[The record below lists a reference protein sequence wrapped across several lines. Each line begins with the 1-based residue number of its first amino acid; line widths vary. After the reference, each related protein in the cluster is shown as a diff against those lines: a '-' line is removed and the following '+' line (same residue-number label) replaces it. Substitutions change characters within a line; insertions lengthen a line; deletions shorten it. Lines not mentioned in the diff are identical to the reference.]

1 MTETKRILVIN
12 GANMDLL
19 GKRDANALGTDTLDS
34 IMNELVQYGTNLGVE
49 IVSYQSN
56 VEGDIINL
64 MHEAMHQYDGIV
76 VNPGSFGHYSIGLKE
91 AIDAMSIPCIEVHL
105 ANFFRKPE
113 NKSVLAPVCRGLVC
127 GFGKESYKVAVDGI
141 LKVI

>member
-1 MTETKRILVIN
+1 METKKILVIN

-19 GKRDANALGTDTLDS
+19 GKRDAKALGTDTLES
-34 IMNELVQYGTNLGVE
+34 IMNELVQYGTSLGVE
-49 IVSYQSN
+49 VTPYQSN

-64 MHEAMHQYDGIV
+64 MHEAMHQYDGII

-91 AIDAMSIPCIEVHL
+91 AIDAMQIPCIEVHL